1 MPILSKFPT
10 VPFGRATLEDEEERV
25 GGAEEYR
32 EGVMRPCDLLV
43 SWCLG
48 VSHWSEPE
56 NCSRPASTA
65 RHKDTMTAYGHDPVS
80 KISPDVLGL
89 VDHTHPA
96 AQLLEDAVVGDGPRE
111 HLYSCAV
118 VGQNTRLQVEIQ
130 APGC

>member
-1 MPILSKFPT
+1 M
-10 VPFGRATLEDEEERV
+10 

-96 AQLLEDAVVGDGPRE
+96 AQLLEDAVVGDRPRD
-111 HLYSCAV
+111 HLYPSLLLD
-118 VGQNTRLQVEIQ
+118 RIR
-130 APGC
+130 GCKRRYKLPVAKDTGAG